1 MATVQACKEAREEEF
16 YLDVV
21 EELLARGEK
30 EKKNCAAAVQC
41 GVLLRVMVKLEIV
54 DGRKATIAMLG
65 SCKERMG
72 RKKTRTAFIYG
83 RSYVEKLAGETQKSN
98 SG

>member
-1 MATVQACKEAREEEF
+1 M
-16 YLDVV
+16 
-21 EELLARGEK
+21 LARGEK

-54 DGRKATIAMLG
+54 DGRKATIAMLTRELQG
-65 SCKERMG
+65 KNG
-72 RKKTRTAFIYG
+72 KKKTRTAFIYG

>member
-1 MATVQACKEAREEEF
+1 MIVATQLLASRGWEVEF

-72 RKKTRTAFIYG
+72 RKKQEQL
-83 RSYVEKLAGETQKSN
+83 SYMAGAM
-98 SG
+98 